1 MSTVLTGQ
9 ETVAATGRA
18 AAVPQ
23 AGRRRLLSRKWRR
36 ALVAYAFL
44 LLPVGFYAVFM
55 ILPWIQTIV
64 LSFYNWD
71 GIGTKTGA
79 GFSNFAHVFSDPQLR
94 VAVVHAFELM
104 LYFCV
109 IPIVSALFLTA
120 LITGPRRPHWT
131 FTRAV
136 LFLPQVLPAVAVAV
150 IWQWMYGENG
160 FINQVLRWVGLGSV
174 AQPWLASFSWAFPAV
189 GLVGSWITLGLCL
202 AFFIAGAQRIPI
214 DLYEAIATDGGGR
227 FRQFLW
233 VTLPHLRGEIV
244 IAATVTAISAMSAV
258 RHRLRHDRGRSGCGL
273 DRPGASHLPARLHVL
288 QRRPGE
294 RAGRG
299 ALASRARRD
308 HGCSAGR
315 KGAAVTARLEWLGTR
330 AVMCFALL
338 SIVIPLLVIATT
350 ALEPPGS
357 LNTGLSWPAHP
368 HWGNFVSAWSVAGFS
383 TLMRSSAIV
392 GVAVVPVGVILATC
406 AGYAFGTIEFPGKR
420 LIFARPNGRSRRSVR
435 GDRHRAVL
443 QLEVGRPDQH
453 LFVYNPATHRR
464 VHALRRLLDAQ
475 PLLQHARRTDRS
487 GPDGRCVGLDYP
499 HQGPAAELARAAIS
513 TLAVLYFVWTWNQF
527 LLVLI
532 MIQDPSRETAP
543 LGLALFVGQYTTNLP
558 LLSAGTLI
566 VIAPVMIVYM
576 IFQRQFIAGL
586 AHGAIKG

>member
-1 MSTVLTGQ
+1 MNTVLTGQ

-18 AAVPQ
+18 TAVVQP
-23 AGRRRLLSRKWRR
+23 RRRRVLSRKWRR

-79 GFSNFAHVFSDPQLR
+79 GFSNFVHVFSDPQLR

-160 FINQVLRWVGLGSV
+160 FINQVLRWVGLGRV

-244 IAATVTAISAMSAV
+244 IAATVTAISAMSAFDIV
-258 RHRLRHDRGRSGCGL
+258 FVMTGGGPGVASIVPGL
-273 DRPGASHLPARLHVL
+273 LIYQLAFTSYNVGQAS
-288 QRRPGE
+288 
-294 RAGRG
+294 
-299 ALASRARRD
+299 ALA
-308 HGCSAGR
+308 
-315 KGAAVTARLEWLGTR
+315 V
-330 AVMCFALL
+330 VL
-338 SIVIPLLVIATT
+338 S
-350 ALEPPGS
+350 
-357 LNTGLSWPAHP
+357 
-368 HWGNFVSAWSVAGFS
+368 
-383 TLMRSSAIV
+383 
-392 GVAVVPVGVILATC
+392 
-406 AGYAFGTIEFPGKR
+406 
-420 LIFARPNGRSRRSVR
+420 
-435 GDRHRAVL
+435 
-443 QLEVGRPDQH
+443 
-453 LFVYNPATHRR
+453 
-464 VHALRRLLDAQ
+464 
-475 PLLQHARRTDRS
+475 
-487 GPDGRCVGLDYP
+487 
-499 HQGPAAELARAAIS
+499 
-513 TLAVLYFVWTWNQF
+513 
-527 LLVLI
+527 LLVLVVI
-532 MIQDPSRETAP
+532 TVVRLAGRE
-543 LGLALFVGQYTTNLP
+543 
-558 LLSAGTLI
+558 
-566 VIAPVMIVYM
+566 
-576 IFQRQFIAGL
+576 RR
-586 AHGAIKG
+586 